1 MASFIFWLSAGFAA
15 AIGGI
20 DVDIKVLF
28 YLTIID
34 CLTGF
39 LKAIKNKNVLSK
51 NMFIGF
57 IIRKPSIYLAIAT
70 MTQLEKASFLSN
82 IDIPLRTSM
91 ISGCIL
97 MEAVSI
103 MENLT
108 KLGMKFPAIIENL
121 LAVKKQKLDGEK

>member
-1 MASFIFWLSAGFAA
+1 MFWLSAGFAA

>member
-108 KLGMKFPAIIENL
+108 KLGMKFPSIIENL

>member
-1 MASFIFWLSAGFAA
+1 
-15 AIGGI
+15 
-20 DVDIKVLF
+20 
-28 YLTIID
+28 
-34 CLTGF
+34 
-39 LKAIKNKNVLSK
+39 
-51 NMFIGF
+51 MFIGF

>member
-1 MASFIFWLSAGFAA
+1 MTSFIFWLSAGFAA

-20 DVDIKVLF
+20 DMDIKVLF

>member
-1 MASFIFWLSAGFAA
+1 MTSFIFWLSAGFAA
-15 AIGGI
+15 AIGGF

-28 YLTIID
+28 YLTVID

-57 IIRKPSIYLAIAT
+57 IIRKPAIYLAIAT

-97 MEAVSI
+97 METVSI

-121 LAVKKQKLDGEK
+121 LAVKKENLESKK

>member
-1 MASFIFWLSAGFAA
+1 MTSFIFWLSAGFAA